1 LTSFSRTI
9 IGVFFVCLAPPV
21 YGTQAEDELMD
32 EFALLEDQDV
42 IFTAAK
48 HKQKIS
54 ESPSAVTVITREAIE
69 NTHCTDIICILQQAP
84 EVDVLRISPMLASVG
99 ARALTNDI
107 SNRVLLLIDGKEA
120 NVDMWGLTLW
130 QALNIH
136 LEDIERI
143 EVVRGPG
150 SALYGANAHS
160 MVVSVTTR
168 TTTDEASSI
177 FLGSGEHDRSS
188 LHLRVNQVLGG
199 WILNL
204 SGGLDTAGNWEAPKN
219 RERTFNRLRLRLS
232 REGDLGVTTLDAG
245 FGYGFGRIFTI
256 FAPLEFK
263 RGILASFMA
272 SHDTG
277 LIKTHVWFDMVEG
290 QTVFDLP
297 LVYGVQTLGELPNP
311 IPFISTSL
319 DAEVQLTWSPF
330 EDNLLIAGTNYR
342 WVTMLAE
349 DNDPEAVHQHRVGV
363 FLHDEQRLLE
373 NLLLTAGIRLDYN
386 SMTPLTFSPRLAA
399 VWQFTEG
406 HSARLAF
413 GQAFLKPAFFNTS
426 FHIKGTRPEPGFD
439 EIEEFIKNQIGN
451 EDLTN
456 EKITAFETG
465 YVGRLLD
472 GRLRIEAT
480 AFYGMYRDFIVM
492 SDETVLD
499 NMGLPDFDRSHHRF
513 ENVGMK
519 VDSVGGSVAVSYT
532 VKERWRFDLNYTY
545 RYTWYL
551 NEPQEYQAAGDV
563 KKGDRVPWEPAHLF
577 NLACHHI
584 MANGLR
590 FGAALH
596 AASTRDF
603 GILETGLL
611 FDQRVPEHIPARLY
625 PSAFLAYRASLH
637 PGWIEIGVRAYN
649 LLDIGY
655 RDMPQVRRPDDSL
668 FGGELINRRIFAYLR
683 GAI

>member
-1 LTSFSRTI
+1 
-9 IGVFFVCLAPPV
+9 
-21 YGTQAEDELMD
+21 MD

-42 IFTAAK
+42 VFTAAK
-48 HKQKIS
+48 HKQRVG
-54 ESPSAVTVITREAIE
+54 EAPSAVTVITREMIE
-69 NTHCTDIICILQQAP
+69 NTHCTDIICLLEQAP
-84 EVDVLRISPMLASVG
+84 EVDVLRISPMLTSVG

-120 NVDMWGLTLW
+120 NMDMWGLTLW
-130 QALNIH
+130 QASSVH

-160 MVVSVTTR
+160 MVVAVTTR
-168 TTTDEASSI
+168 RTTDETASV
-177 FLGSGEHDRSS
+177 FAGTGEHDRTS
-188 LHLRVNQVLGG
+188 LHLRVNQTPGG
-199 WILNL
+199 WILNI
-204 SGGLDTAGNWEAPKN
+204 SGGLETAGHWEIPKN
-219 RERTFNRLRLRLS
+219 RERTFGRVRLHLS
-232 REGDLGVTTLDAG
+232 HEGELGETVLNASY
-245 FGYGFGRIFTI
+245 GYGSGRIFTI
-256 FAPLEFK
+256 FAPLDFQ
-263 RGILASFMA
+263 RGMLASVMA

-277 LIKTHVWFDMVEG
+277 LVKAHVWFDMIEG
-290 QTVFDLP
+290 EAVFDLP
-297 LVYGVQTLGELPNP
+297 LVYGGIKLGELPNP
-311 IPFISTSL
+311 LPFISTSL

-342 WVTMLAE
+342 WVTMFSD
-349 DNDPEAVHQHRVGV
+349 DNDPEEVHQHRIGV
-363 FLHDEQRLLE
+363 FLHDEQRLFDQ
-373 NLLLTAGIRLDYN
+373 LLLTAGVRLDYN
-386 SMTPLTFSPRLAA
+386 SLTPLTFSPRLAA
-399 VWQFTEG
+399 VWQFAGG
-406 HSARLAF
+406 HSLRLAF

-426 FHIKGTRPEPGFD
+426 LHIKGTRPEPGFD
-439 EIEEFIKNQIGN
+439 GIEDFIKNQIGN

-472 GRLRIEAT
+472 GHLRIEAT
-480 AFYGMYRDFIVM
+480 VFYGMYRDFIVM

-499 NMGLPDFDRSHHRF
+499 NMGLPDFDESHHRF
-513 ENVGMK
+513 ENLGMK
-519 VDSVGGSVAVSYT
+519 VDSVGGSVSLNYT

-577 NLACHHI
+577 NLGFHHI
-584 MANGLR
+584 MENGLR

-596 AASTRDF
+596 AASSKDF

-611 FDQRVPEHIPARLY
+611 FDDRVPGHIPARLY
-625 PSAFLAYRASLH
+625 PSAFLAYRVGLN

-649 LLDIGY
+649 LLDLGY
-655 RDMPQVRRPDDSL
+655 RDMPLVHRPDGSP
-668 FGGELINRRIFAYLR
+668 FGGEMINRRLFAYLR